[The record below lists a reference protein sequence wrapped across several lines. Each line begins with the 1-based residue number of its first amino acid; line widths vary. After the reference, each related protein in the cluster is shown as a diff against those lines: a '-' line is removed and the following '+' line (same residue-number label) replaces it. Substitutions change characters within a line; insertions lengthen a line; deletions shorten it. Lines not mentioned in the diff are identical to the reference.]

1 MSTYTE
7 VSIKNKENL
16 IRELTASGI
25 NTESWG
31 TGSAKTVDDLLKEIK
46 SGETLILKDSKTNKL
61 VRIVSAVWVKMLYAI
76 TEANKAKLLPPA
88 IREDGNVLGNYY
100 LIETCVHK
108 QIGPTPFVDI
118 QFKKKSTVSDRYLTE
133 NMVLPHYRGKPLAGK
148 QTKSDVNVA
157 DVRSGAIKTALREIK
172 EELNITLPADVFN
185 EDILVEWYPK
195 KQTTSTEKNGGSKCE
210 TPDRQNKCIQN
221 SLKKQL
227 VRPNSKLVTW
237 EWIKEAPNSVKTNSG
252 AQIPNIEQAMSSK
265 SYPGLNTLYK
275 IIHLRTQSL
284 DNFKCGKKWINAP
297 GGVDDRRPPGLN
309 EQASPEEVIQFYPPP
324 FQPWQ
329 QDEEDEGNIVPLCFN
344 VYETPGSG
352 ITISPD
358 EIKSVINI
366 QQRARSKLTKKNEA
380 AAKIQAVVKGKKVR
394 KNVKEIKEIDKE
406 IAKQQQY
413 KHTELKGVKNRSKR
427 RRSNKQTKKLQDRR
441 AELVNKLKAKKGGRR
456 TRRRKRKLSKN

>member
-46 SGETLILKDSKTNKL
+46 SGETLLLKDSKTNKL

-76 TEANKAKLLPPA
+76 TEANKAKLLPQS

-100 LIETCVHK
+100 LIETCIHK
-108 QIGPTPFVDI
+108 QTGPTPFVNI
-118 QFKKKSTVSDRYLTE
+118 QLKKKSSVGNRYLTE
-133 NMVLPHYRGKPLAGK
+133 NMVLPNYRGKPLAGK

-185 EDILVEWYPK
+185 EDIFVEWYPK
-195 KQTTSTEKNGGSKCE
+195 KQTTSAETKGGSKCE

-237 EWIKEAPNSVKTNSG
+237 EWVKEAPDSVKTNNG

-275 IIHLRTQSL
+275 IVHLRTQSL
-284 DNFKCGKKWINAP
+284 DNFNWGKKWIDAP

-309 EQASPEEVIQFYPPP
+309 QKASPEEVIQFYPTP

-329 QDEEDEGNIVPLCFN
+329 QDEGDLLPLCFN

-352 ITISPD
+352 ITISED

-380 AAKIQAVVKGKKVR
+380 AAKIQAAVKGKKVR
-394 KNVKEIKEIDKE
+394 KNVKEIKEIDKK

-413 KHTELKGVKNRSKR
+413 KHTELKGEKNRNKR
-427 RRSNKQTKKLQDRR
+427 RRSNKKTKKLQDRR
-441 AELVNKLKAKKGGRR
+441 VELVNKLKAKKGGRR

>member
-7 VSIKNKENL
+7 VPIKNKVDLN
-16 IRELTASGI
+16 TALFQSDI
-25 NTESWG
+25 NTSTWG
-31 TGSAKTVDDLLKEIK
+31 KGGAKTVDDLLKEIK
-46 SGETLILKDSKTNKL
+46 SGETLLLKDSKTNKL

-76 TEANKAKLLPPA
+76 TEANKAKLLPSS

-118 QFKKKSTVSDRYLTE
+118 QFKKKSTVGDRYLTE

-172 EELNITLPADVFN
+172 EELNITLPADVFI

-195 KQTTSTEKNGGSKCE
+195 KQSTEKKGGSKCE
-210 TPDRQNKCIQN
+210 NLARQNKCIQN

-284 DNFKCGKKWINAP
+284 DNFNWGKKWINAP

-329 QDEEDEGNIVPLCFN
+329 QDEEGEGNIVPLCFN
-344 VYETPGSG
+344 VYETPGAS
-352 ITISPD
+352 IRISPD
-358 EIKSVINI
+358 EMKTVINI
-366 QQRARSKLTKKNEA
+366 QQRARSNLTKKNQA
-380 AAKIQAVVKGKKVR
+380 AAKIQAAVKGKKVR
-394 KNVKEIKEIDKE
+394 KNVEEIKEIDKK
-406 IAKQQQY
+406 IAKQQQQ
-413 KHTELKGVKNRSKR
+413 HSLLKG
-427 RRSNKQTKKLQDRR
+427 RSNKNRRNRSNQKTRRLKTKREK
-441 AELVNKLKAKKGGRR
+441 LVNKLKAEKGGRR
-456 TRRRKRKLSKN
+456 TRRRKRKFSKN

>member
-7 VSIKNKENL
+7 VKIDNES
-16 IRELTASGI
+16 ELKAALSDSGI
-25 NTESWG
+25 TWENWDSNQ
-31 TGSAKTVDDLLKEIK
+31 AKTVGDLLKEITN
-46 SGETLILKDSKTNKL
+46 GETLLLKDSKTNKL
-61 VRIVSAVWVKMLYAI
+61 VRIVSAVWVKMFYAI
-76 TEANKAKLLPPA
+76 TEANKAKLLPPS

-100 LIETCVHK
+100 LIETCIHK
-108 QIGPTPFVDI
+108 QIGPTPFVNI
-118 QFKKKSTVSDRYLTE
+118 QFKKKSKVSSRYLTE

-185 EDILVEWYPK
+185 EDIFVEWYPK
-195 KQTTSTEKNGGSKCE
+195 KPSSTETKGGSKCDS
-210 TPDRQNKCIQN
+210 PDRQNKCIQN

-227 VRPNSKLVTW
+227 VRSNSKLVTW
-237 EWIKEAPNSVKTNSG
+237 EWVKEAPDAVKTNNG

-284 DNFKCGKKWINAP
+284 DNFNWGKKWINAP

-329 QDEEDEGNIVPLCFN
+329 QDEGDLLPLCFN

-380 AAKIQAVVKGKKVR
+380 AAKIQAAVKGKKVR
-394 KNVKEIKEIDKE
+394 KNVEEIKEIDEK
-406 IAKQQQY
+406 IAKQKE
-413 KHTELKGVKNRSKR
+413 KHSLLKGKSNKKKRNRSNQQTRRLQKR
-427 RRSNKQTKKLQDRR
+427 RT
-441 AELVNKLKAKKGGRR
+441 ELVNKLKAKKGGRR

>member
-100 LIETCVHK
+100 LIETCIHK
-108 QIGPTPFVDI
+108 QTGPTPFVNI
-118 QFKKKSTVSDRYLTE
+118 QLKKKSSVGNRYLTE
-133 NMVLPHYRGKPLAGK
+133 NMVLPNYRGKPLAGK

-195 KQTTSTEKNGGSKCE
+195 KQSTSAEKKGGSKCE

-284 DNFKCGKKWINAP
+284 DNFNWGKKWINAP

-309 EQASPEEVIQFYPPP
+309 EKASSAEVIHFYPPP

-329 QDEEDEGNIVPLCFN
+329 QDEGDLLPLCFN

-380 AAKIQAVVKGKKVR
+380 AAKIQAAVKGKKVR
-394 KNVKEIKEIDKE
+394 KDVKEIKKIDKK
-406 IAKQQQY
+406 IAKQKQQ
-413 KHTELKGVKNRSKR
+413 HSLLKGKSNKKR
-427 RRSNKQTKKLQDRR
+427 RNLSNRETRKLKTER
-441 AELVNKLKAKKGGRR
+441 EKLVNKLKAKKGGRR
-456 TRRRKRKLSKN
+456 TRRRKRKFSKN

>member
-1 MSTYTE
+1 M
-7 VSIKNKENL
+7 
-16 IRELTASGI
+16 
-25 NTESWG
+25 
-31 TGSAKTVDDLLKEIK
+31 LKEITN
-46 SGETLILKDSKTNKL
+46 GETLLLKDSKTNKL

-76 TEANKAKLLPPA
+76 TEANKAKLLPPS

-100 LIETCVHK
+100 LIETCIHK
-108 QIGPTPFVDI
+108 QIGPTPFVNI
-118 QFKKKSTVSDRYLTE
+118 QFKKKSKASSRYLTE

-185 EDILVEWYPK
+185 EDIFVEWYPK
-195 KQTTSTEKNGGSKCE
+195 HTSAATQGGSKCE
-210 TPDRQNKCIQN
+210 TPARQNKCIQN
-221 SLKKQL
+221 SLTPTKEL
-227 VRPNSKLVTW
+227 TPNSKLVTW
-237 EWIKEAPNSVKTNSG
+237 EWVKEEPNSIKTNSG
-252 AQIPNIEQAMSSK
+252 AQIPDITQARESS

-275 IIHLRTQSL
+275 IIHLRTKSL
-284 DNFKCGKKWINAP
+284 DNFNWGKKWINAP

-329 QDEEDEGNIVPLCFN
+329 QDEGNLLPLCFT

-380 AAKIQAVVKGKKVR
+380 AAKIQAAVKGKKVR
-394 KNVKEIKEIDKE
+394 KNVEEIKEIDEKIEKQKE
-406 IAKQQQY
+406 
-413 KHTELKGVKNRSKR
+413 KHSLLKGKPNKKKRNRSNQQTRRLKAKR
-427 RRSNKQTKKLQDRR
+427 EKLVS
-441 AELVNKLKAKKGGRR
+441 ELAKKGGRR
-456 TRRRKRKLSKN
+456 TRRRKRKFSKN

>member
-7 VSIKNKENL
+7 VIINDES
-16 IRELTASGI
+16 ELKAALSESGI
-25 NTESWG
+25 NWESWDPNQ
-31 TGSAKTVDDLLKEIK
+31 AKTVGDLLKEIK
-46 SGETLILKDSKTNKL
+46 MGETLLLKDSKTNKL

-76 TEANKAKLLPPA
+76 TEANKAKLLPST

-100 LIETCVHK
+100 LIETCIHK
-108 QIGPTPFVDI
+108 QTGPTPFVNI
-118 QFKKKSTVSDRYLTE
+118 QFKKESSVSNRYLTQ
-133 NMVLPHYRGKPLAGK
+133 NMVLPNYRGKPLAGK

-185 EDILVEWYPK
+185 EDIFVEWYPK
-195 KQTTSTEKNGGSKCE
+195 KPSSNETKGGSKCDS
-210 TPDRQNKCIQN
+210 PDRQNKCIQN

-227 VRPNSKLVTW
+227 VRSNSKLVTW
-237 EWIKEAPNSVKTNSG
+237 EWVKEAPDAVKTNNG

-275 IIHLRTQSL
+275 IIHLRTKSL
-284 DNFKCGKKWINAP
+284 DNFNWGKKWIDAP

-329 QDEEDEGNIVPLCFN
+329 QDEEGEGNIVPLCFN

-352 ITISPD
+352 ITISQD

-366 QQRARSKLTKKNEA
+366 QQRARSMLTKKNKA
-380 AAKIQAVVKGKKVR
+380 AAKIQAAVKGKKVR
-394 KNVKEIKEIDKE
+394 KNVKEIKEIDKK
-406 IAKQQQY
+406 IAKQQHY
-413 KHTELKGVKNRSKR
+413 KHTELKGEKNKSKR
-427 RRSNKQTKKLQDRR
+427 RRSNKKTKELQDRR
-441 AELVNKLKAKKGGRR
+441 AKLVNKLKAKKGGRR